1 MGSPDALRRVIS
13 IIESKQ
19 KGRRIVVV
27 VSALRGITDQLIETA
42 SLAAAGND
50 DFEKRLSEI
59 DKRHIDTIN
68 DLFPVSKRSE
78 VITSFKLLL
87 NELEDVLQGVSL
99 IRELT
104 KKTLDFIVG
113 FGERFSAQL
122 LSAALQNHGIDSL
135 YTDTLSLIH
144 I

>member
-78 VITSFKLLL
+78 VITG
-87 NELEDVLQGVSL
+87 NNP
-99 IRELT
+99 
-104 KKTLDFIVG
+104 
-113 FGERFSAQL
+113 A
-122 LSAALQNHGIDSL
+122 
-135 YTDTLSLIH
+135 
-144 I
+144 

>member
-19 KGRRIVVV
+19 KDRRIVVV

-42 SLAAAGND
+42 SLAAAGD
-50 DFEKRLSEI
+50 EAFEDRLEEI

-87 NELEDVLQGVSL
+87 NELEDVLQECL
-99 IRELT
+99 
-104 KKTLDFIVG
+104 
-113 FGERFSAQL
+113 
-122 LSAALQNHGIDSL
+122 
-135 YTDTLSLIH
+135 
-144 I
+144 